1 MGCNHVYTSVGA
13 WRAMPLQINVLIIA
27 ILIVSGCI
35 KSNVEKPLPVE
46 LTRDHSCA
54 VCGMIPVDFQGAKAQ
69 IHYKNGKIDTFCCT
83 LHMFSFYLQPDRPP
97 NIAAIYVND
106 MEKAEREKPE
116 GHWIDAMKAYYVV
129 GGDVMG
135 PHGEAL
141 VPFSGVKGAEDY
153 MKEYG
158 GRIIRFEGVTT
169 DMLRPAAHPHKHE
182 MDD

>member
-1 MGCNHVYTSVGA
+1 
-13 WRAMPLQINVLIIA
+13 MPLQINVLIIA

-35 KSNVEKPLPVE
+35 KSDVEKPLPIE

-54 VCGMIPVDFQGAKAQ
+54 VCGMITVDFQGAKAQ
-69 IHYKNGKIDTFCCT
+69 IHYRNGKIDTFCCT

-106 MEKAEREKPE
+106 MGKADWEKPE
-116 GHWIDAMKAYYVV
+116 GHWIDAKNAFYVV

-141 VPFSGVKGAEDY
+141 VPFSGSEGAEDY
-153 MKEYG
+153 KKEHG
-158 GRIIRFEGVTT
+158 GEIIRFDDVTT
-169 DMLRPAAHPHKHE
+169 DMLRPVEHPRKHA